1 MKLCSG
7 QCRYLLAVSEL
18 AKTKK
23 VVRSVDIANKIGVT
37 RSSVSRMLKCMERL
51 ELINPD
57 YSLSVELTP
66 LGTETAKSLSVSFEA
81 VHSFFSE
88 ILRLSETEAY
98 EQAIQF
104 IASFP
109 ETTVEK
115 LSQITKNTLN
125 KRKNNKKSE

>member
-37 RSSVSRMLKCMERL
+37 RSSVSRMLECMERL

-66 LGTETAKSLSVSFEA
+66 LGTETAKSLSASFES
-81 VHSFFSE
+81 VHSFFAE

-109 ETTVEK
+109 DNTVEK